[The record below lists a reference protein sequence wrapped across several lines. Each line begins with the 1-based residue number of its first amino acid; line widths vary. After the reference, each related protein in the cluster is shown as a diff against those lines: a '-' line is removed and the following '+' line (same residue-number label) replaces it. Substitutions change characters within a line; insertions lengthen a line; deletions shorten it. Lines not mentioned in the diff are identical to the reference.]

1 MIREEYLD
9 VENIKEKLQEIGWED
24 GKKYINFKE
33 YQLIPDYYLPN
44 FFEEKFKEIN
54 KTLLSYLTPK
64 EVKEVI
70 DFIKNELKNAD
81 EIKILD
87 YLKYGI
93 EVVVKK
99 SEKRKFKLI
108 DYKNI
113 DKNTFFYLCEAE
125 FKGNPKNSRP
135 DITLF
140 INGIPVVIIE
150 AKATLKIDSHL
161 EGISQIRRYE
171 KFSPD
176 LFRFVQFAISYGE
189 EQLYTPTMPNWYKE
203 NIHLP
208 AYYWRIR
215 QKING
220 KKVVK
225 DDIFYI
231 LNPSILLEI
240 IRYFIFYRK
249 DEYSKTK
256 TLSKIIAR
264 YNQYFATKKA
274 MKRIDEY
281 LSGDSKNKGLIWH
294 WQGSGKT
301 YTMFFIANYF
311 LDKYFS
317 ENPVIFF
324 VVDRVDLERQSKEF
338 YEAIQEKK
346 FKTILKRIDSIN
358 KLYEVIKSI
367 KMSELSNKVIVRGIY
382 TTTIQ
387 KFQYERSKKEKDNN
401 KEKDKDDEDLD
412 LSKPIEEI
420 IKKIEDKLKKE
431 EKEGKIKGLKDLLI
445 ILAFIYLKHLKEKNP
460 EEYKKHIENLKKL
473 KDKDKKEEYLINLG
487 NIKRKH
493 ILILIDEAH
502 RTQYGILGGMRKITF
517 PNAITFGFTGTPV
530 FKNEKNTFT
539 EFSYPEKGEFYLDV
553 YFIGDSIK
561 DKFTLPLTYQIV
573 KEGDIK
579 SEGIQITLDEEDI
592 KEFIDEW
599 IKRGEDIN
607 LFDRKKLPKYINKSK
622 TILLNPKR
630 IDKVAK
636 YIVDRIEEDT
646 ENFKFKAM
654 VVAVNRLGCVRFKKA
669 LDKYLKEKF
678 GDEAEKWAEVVMTYH
693 HNEEEKEIIEY
704 MKKLKK
710 ERNSNDFNEINQ
722 IIREEFLNSENPK
735 ILIVTDMLLTGFDA
749 PRLKVMY
756 LDKPLYGHRL
766 LQAIARTNRP
776 YPDKEFGLIVDSV
789 GLFKVLTETMALYNM
804 LAEEEIREDFKNNLI
819 SSIDEIFQEFKL
831 KLEMVK
837 ESLKNLK
844 INDEDLSI
852 DVNTLKTLT
861 KNKDFNNNELKEKLD
876 LIAFYAEDGKNARIL
891 KLIDDLKAVIKLYKA
906 LGSYPQKIFY
916 IEDIELL
923 SFIYAYLIKKLK
935 PKKKSNRKFWEEL
948 ISFIHNKMLV
958 DDLTVIEEINLNPD
972 DLDKILKENI
982 GKREI
987 KRAVANYYFIL
998 KNSILDKQHDP
1009 IYKEI
1014 LERLERLRRDWIM
1027 KRIDDKIYLNAIKNL
1042 MELKNNY
1049 DKKIKGKSSIERIKE
1064 SISTYIGENILK
1076 DQDIKLN
1083 LENTE
1088 KLITKMQNLNKLSK
1102 LQRKKFK
1109 KELSCALLEDLL
1121 KELKGKIKDED
1132 AKKVAELSDNLVS
1145 EFILKEIW
1153 GENYENQ

>member
-9 VENIKEKLQEIGWED
+9 VENIKENLQKIGWED

-54 KTLLSYLTPK
+54 KALLSDLTPK
-64 EVKEVI
+64 EVREVI
-70 DFIKNELKNAD
+70 DYIKNELNNGD

-87 YLKYGI
+87 YLKYGV

-113 DKNTFFYLCEAE
+113 EKNTFFYLCEAE

-140 INGIPVVIIE
+140 INGIPIVIIE
-150 AKATLKIDSHL
+150 IKSTMNINSHL
-161 EGISQIRRYE
+161 EGINQIRRYE
-171 KFSPD
+171 KYSPN
-176 LFRFVQFAISYGE
+176 LFRYVQFAISYGE
-189 EQLYTPTMPNWYKE
+189 EQLYTPTMPNWFKE
-203 NIHLP
+203 NFYLP
-208 AYYWRIR
+208 KYYWKVKE
-215 QKING
+215 KING
-220 KKVVK
+220 KTKTINN
-225 DDIFYI
+225 IFYI
-231 LNPSILLEI
+231 INPNVLLEI
-240 IRYFIFYRK
+240 IKYFIFYRK
-249 DEYSKTK
+249 EENSKTK
-256 TLSKIIAR
+256 TVSKIIAR

-274 MKRIDEY
+274 MKRIEDY
-281 LSGDSKNKGLIWH
+281 LSGNNKNKGLVWH

-324 VVDRVDLERQSKEF
+324 IVDRVDLEKQSKEF

-346 FKTILKRIDSIN
+346 FKNLLKRIENIDN
-358 KLYEVIKSI
+358 LYEVIKNI

-387 KFQYERSKKEKDNN
+387 KFQHER
-401 KEKDKDDEDLD
+401 
-412 LSKPIEEI
+412 I
-420 IKKIEDKLKKE
+420 KKE
-431 EKEGKIKGLKDLLI
+431 EDEIKGLYHLLI
-445 ILAFIYLKHLKEKNP
+445 KLGEEYLNHLKEKNN
-460 EEYKKHIENLKKL
+460 EEYKKHIENLNKL
-473 KDKDKKEEYLINLG
+473 KDKKKDEYLIRLG
-487 NIKRKH
+487 QIKKKH

-502 RTQYGILGGMRKITF
+502 RTQYGILGSMRKMTF

-530 FKNEKNTFT
+530 FNNEKNTFL
-539 EFSYPEKGEFYLDV
+539 EFSYPQEGEFYLDV
-553 YFIGDSIK
+553 YFIEDSIR

-579 SEGIQITLDEEDI
+579 TEGIQIALDEEDI

-599 IKRGEDIN
+599 IKRGEDID
-607 LFDRKKLPKYINKSK
+607 LFDRKKVPKYINKSK
-622 TILLNPKR
+622 TILLNPER

-636 YIVDRIEEDT
+636 YIVNRIEEDT

-669 LDKYLKEKF
+669 LDKYLKERF
-678 GDEAEKWAEVVMTYH
+678 GDEAEKWAEIVMTYH

-704 MKKLKK
+704 MEKLKK

-749 PRLKVMY
+749 PQLKVMY

-776 YPDKEFGLIVDSV
+776 YKDKEFGLIVDSV

-804 LAEEEIREDFKNNLI
+804 IAEEEIREDFKNNLI
-819 SSIDEIFQEFKL
+819 TSIDDIFQEFEL
-831 KLEMVK
+831 KIDKVK
-837 ESLKNLK
+837 KSLKNLK
-844 INDEDLSI
+844 INDDDLSI
-852 DVNTLKTLT
+852 DINALKILT
-861 KNKDFNNNELKEKLD
+861 KNKDFDKKQLVEKLD
-876 LIAFYAEDGKNARIL
+876 LIAFYAEDGNAEIL
-891 KLIDDLKAVIKLYKA
+891 KLINDINAVIKLYKS

-923 SFIYAYLIKKLK
+923 SFIYAYLMKKLK
-935 PKKKSNRKFWEEL
+935 PKRKSNRKFWEEL
-948 ISFIHNKMLV
+948 IIFIHNKMLV
-958 DDLTVIEEINLNPD
+958 DELNVIDEINLNPN
-972 DLDKILKENI
+972 DLDKILKENV
-982 GKREI
+982 KNREI

-998 KNSILDKQHDP
+998 RNSILDKQHDP

-1014 LERLERLRRDWIM
+1014 LERLEKLRRDWVL
-1027 KRIDDKIYLNAIKNL
+1027 KKIDNKIYLNAIKNL
-1042 MELKNNY
+1042 IELKKNY
-1049 DKKIKGKSSIERIKE
+1049 DKRIKGKSSIERIKE
-1064 SISTYIGENILK
+1064 SISAYIEDNILK
-1076 DQDIKLN
+1076 NQNISLN
-1083 LENTE
+1083 LKNTE
-1088 KLITKMQNLNKLSK
+1088 KLIIKIQKLNKLSK
-1102 LQRKKFK
+1102 LQRKKLK
-1109 KELSCALLEDLL
+1109 KELSYALLEDLL
-1121 KELKGKIKDED
+1121 KELEGKISDEE
-1132 AKKVAELSDNLVS
+1132 AKKIAEISDNLIN
-1145 EFILKEIW
+1145 EFILKELW
-1153 GENYENQ
+1153 GDEYEN